1 MSYADRVL
9 ADADRPTQASESEL
23 AGRLAAGDR
32 VAEAE
37 LFRRLAPRVRLY
49 GLRHLRDPA
58 AADDLVQDV
67 ILMTFD
73 SLRAGKV
80 REVEQLGSF
89 VLGTCRRL
97 VAGLRRGAER
107 RQRLLE
113 RHGPEL
119 ASAAAAEGPLLDLDR
134 LTHCLTRPSE
144 RERTVI
150 VLSFY
155 AERSSD
161 EIGTELGLSPANV
174 RVVRHR
180 ALARLQ
186 TCMEGEA

>member
-1 MSYADRVL
+1 MAETDHSL
-9 ADADRPTQASESEL
+9 EASDSDL

-32 VAEAE
+32 GAEAE
-37 LFRRLAPRVRLY
+37 LYRRFAPRVRLY

-67 ILMTFD
+67 LLMTFD
-73 SLRAGKV
+73 GLRAGRV
-80 REVEQLGSF
+80 RDLERLASFILGS
-89 VLGTCRRL
+89 CRRI
-97 VAGLRRGAER
+97 VAGLRRGSER
-107 RQRLLE
+107 RERLLE

-119 ASAAAAEGPLLDLDR
+119 AAGPGADGPLLDLDR
-134 LTHCLTRPSE
+134 LTHCLGRLAQ
-144 RERTVI
+144 RDRTVV

-161 EIGTELGLSPANV
+161 EIGRELAMSAANV

-180 ALARLQ
+180 ALARLRE
-186 TCMEGEA
+186 CMEGEA